1 MVEDTGHTEVVATE
15 AWEFQHLSGILGQ
28 LLLAEAALA
37 LCQLLV

>member
-1 MVEDTGHTEVVATE
+1 MVENTGHTEVVVTE
-15 AWEFQHLSGILGQ
+15 TGEFQHLSGSLGQ